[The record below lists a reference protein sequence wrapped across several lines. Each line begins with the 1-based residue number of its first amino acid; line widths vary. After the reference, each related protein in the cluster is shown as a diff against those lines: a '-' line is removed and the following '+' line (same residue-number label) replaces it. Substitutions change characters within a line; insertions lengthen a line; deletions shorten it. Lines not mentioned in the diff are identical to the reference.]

1 MVLAPFLCYNM
12 SMNKPLY
19 LRAPL
24 ELELKPDDAPL
35 GFSGVA
41 YSGGVI
47 SEWGE
52 RFVVDLAQT
61 AVPESMPLFYEHS
74 RRDMIGMIEQA
85 ENDGSVFTVGGSL
98 FSDIDETAASIA
110 AKAKR
115 GARYQMS
122 IGLFGSRIDELP
134 AGSDPIEVNGE
145 QLEGPLLMLRGG
157 TIREVSVVALGADA
171 NTNAEFFSAG
181 LARHLSSNEGST
193 MPDADD
199 KTAKIEALEAK
210 IDALMADVD
219 QHKARADAAE
229 AALND
234 TKLAAR
240 TSEVKALFDTLG
252 REYTEAAAAH
262 YMSLE
267 DEAFAAIAADLKQAK
282 PRANDSLFNEQA
294 TGDPTRKAKTLSAES
309 IYENR
314 RAS

>member
-1 MVLAPFLCYNM
+1 
-12 SMNKPLY
+12 MNKALY

-24 ELELKPDDAPL
+24 ELEPQAEDAPP

-61 AVPESMPLFYEHS
+61 TVPESMPLLYEHS
-74 RRDMIGMIEQA
+74 RRDMIGTIEQA
-85 ENDGSVFTVGGSL
+85 ENDGSTLTIGGSL
-98 FSDIDETAASIA
+98 FSDIDDTAASIA

-122 IGLFGSRIDELP
+122 IGLFDSRIDELP
-134 AGSDPIEVNGE
+134 AGSDPVEVNGE

-157 TIREVSVVALGADA
+157 TVREVSVVALGADA

-181 LARHLSSNEGST
+181 LARHLSSNEGNK

-210 IDALMADVD
+210 IEALTADLD

-240 TSEVKALFDTLG
+240 TSEVKALFDELG
-252 REYTEAAAAH
+252 REFTEAAAAH
-262 YMSLE
+262 YMALE
-267 DEAFAAIAADLKQAK
+267 DEAFAAISADLKQAK
-282 PRANDSLFNEQA
+282 PRANEILFSEQA
-294 TGDPTRKAKTLSAES
+294 TGDPTGKARTLSAES
-309 IYENR
+309 IYEKR